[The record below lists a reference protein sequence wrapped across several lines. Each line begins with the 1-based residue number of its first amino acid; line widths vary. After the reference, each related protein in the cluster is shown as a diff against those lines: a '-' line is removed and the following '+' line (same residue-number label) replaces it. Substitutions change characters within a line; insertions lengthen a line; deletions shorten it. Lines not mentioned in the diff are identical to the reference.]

1 MLAAPVD
8 STSSIHPLVTALPSL
23 SSSMWLMRRAM
34 VAFSSLARSLALT
47 ASATISCHSSTWL
60 WVSSALPD
68 SLACHQR
75 EQQWVRFHT
84 KHSETFK
91 RDLDPWPERQP
102 SWWTAPGLLA
112 VSSAA
117 PRTPP
122 ASPPAFLEET
132 IKHTMLSVSSELLTT
147 QLI

>member
-75 EQQWVRFHT
+75 EQQWVRFYT

-122 ASPPAFLEET
+122 ASPPAFLKET
-132 IKHTMLSVSSELLTT
+132 IKHTLLSVSSELLTT

>member
-75 EQQWVRFHT
+75 EQQWVRCYT

>member
-75 EQQWVRFHT
+75 EQQWVRCYT

-102 SWWTAPGLLA
+102 SWWTAPGQLA

-122 ASPPAFLEET
+122 ASPPAFLKET
-132 IKHTMLSVSSELLTT
+132 IKHTLLSVSSELLTT

>member
-75 EQQWVRFHT
+75 EQQWVRCYT

-122 ASPPAFLEET
+122 ASPPAFLKET
-132 IKHTMLSVSSELLTT
+132 IKHTLLSVSSEPLTT

>member
-8 STSSIHPLVTALPSL
+8 STSTIHPLVTALPSL

-75 EQQWVRFHT
+75 EQQWVCFYT

-102 SWWTAPGLLA
+102 SWWTAPGQLA
-112 VSSAA
+112 GSSAA

>member
-75 EQQWVRFHT
+75 EQQWVRFYT

-132 IKHTMLSVSSELLTT
+132 IKHMMLSVSSEPPTT